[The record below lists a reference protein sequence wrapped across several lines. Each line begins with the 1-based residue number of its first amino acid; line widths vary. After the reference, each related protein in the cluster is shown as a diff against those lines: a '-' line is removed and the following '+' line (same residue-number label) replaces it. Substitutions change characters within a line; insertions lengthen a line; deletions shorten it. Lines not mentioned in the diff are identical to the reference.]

1 MRWSAA
7 SAGWHVHYVVNGHVH
22 VQLACNRKAAINIAR
37 ALLNE
42 DREVLRLIRFDARK
56 TVSAEAIRKLCD
68 QAATLSNQSAHSAET
83 TSNPQLVA
91 SPK

>member
-1 MRWSAA
+1 MGWSAA

-22 VQLACNRKAAINIAR
+22 VQLACNRKAAIDMAR

-42 DREVLRLIRFDARK
+42 DREVLRLIRYDARK
-56 TVSAEAIRKLCD
+56 TVSAEAIRKMFD
-68 QAATLSNQSAHSAET
+68 YAATLSNQSAHPAKT
-83 TSNPQLVA
+83 TSNAHLFA